1 MSKIKMAY
9 YLAGGCAGCDTS
21 LLDTAGKLVDFLE
34 HVDLKF
40 FAPTLIDVKY
50 RDFEDIPDG
59 SIDVGFFTGNVRNS
73 EHERMAK
80 LMRRKCKTLIAF
92 GICASLGGIKGLVN
106 LFPQEEIVKKAY
118 IETVTTD
125 NPEGITPQPEY
136 KVDGKYDLELPK
148 LMPARALDQVV
159 EVDYYVG
166 GCPPHYNHIK
176 WILEK
181 LLNGD
186 LPPRGSWLT
195 MGTAV
200 CDVCPRNPIRHGG
213 VKKKPT
219 EVKRTL
225 EKPPEDTCLLEAGFL
240 CLGPVTQGDC
250 GAACLKANMP
260 CRGCGGPIP
269 GVSDFAVKAI
279 STVATTL
286 SDKSLLKKI
295 PDPVRLFYRY
305 SLPKS
310 KLIKPRG

>member
-1 MSKIKMAY
+1 MQKLKMAY
-9 YLAGGCAGCDTS
+9 YLGGGCAGCDTS
-21 LLDTAGKLVDFLE
+21 LLDTAKSLVDFLE
-34 HVDLKF
+34 NVDLVF
-40 FAPTLIDVKY
+40 FAPTLIDSKY
-50 RDFEDIPDG
+50 KDLEDIPDG

-73 EHERMAK
+73 EHEHIAK
-80 LMRRKCKTLIAF
+80 VMRRKCKTLIAF

-106 LFPQEEIVKKAY
+106 LFKQDEIVKKAY
-118 IETVTTD
+118 VETVTTE
-125 NPEGITPQPEY
+125 NPEQVTPQPEY
-136 KVDGKYDLELPK
+136 VVDGKYPLELPVLK
-148 LMPARALDQVV
+148 PARALDQVV

-176 WILEK
+176 WVLEK
-181 LLNGD
+181 LLKND

-213 VKKKPT
+213 VKKKPDK
-219 EVKRTL
+219 VKRML
-225 EKPPEDTCLLEAGFL
+225 EKPPEDMCLLEAGYL

-250 GAACLKANMP
+250 GAACLKANSP

-269 GVSDFAVKAI
+269 GVTDFAVKAI

-286 SDKSLLKKI
+286 ADKSLLKEI

-310 KLIKPRG
+310 KLIKPKL